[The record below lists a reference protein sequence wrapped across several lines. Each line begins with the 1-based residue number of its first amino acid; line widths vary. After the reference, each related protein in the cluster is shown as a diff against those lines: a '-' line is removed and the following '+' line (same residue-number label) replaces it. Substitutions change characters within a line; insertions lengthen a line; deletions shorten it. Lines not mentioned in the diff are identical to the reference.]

1 MSVMSNIKQHYQD
14 QIAGGLNKMSVPEW
28 KTDIYYKG
36 TYPFSVESKIIA
48 LQQAGNTV
56 EALVESL
63 IQKALNPDG
72 KPLFTKFDKNALM
85 SEADPK
91 VLIRVCSE
99 LNGAIADY
107 EAVEKN

>member
-1 MSVMSNIKQHYQD
+1 MIKGIKLFLSIKFD
-14 QIAGGLNKMSVPEW
+14 KFKAFRK
-28 KTDIYYKG
+28 
-36 TYPFSVESKIIA
+36 
-48 LQQAGNTV
+48 
-56 EALVESL
+56 ALVESL